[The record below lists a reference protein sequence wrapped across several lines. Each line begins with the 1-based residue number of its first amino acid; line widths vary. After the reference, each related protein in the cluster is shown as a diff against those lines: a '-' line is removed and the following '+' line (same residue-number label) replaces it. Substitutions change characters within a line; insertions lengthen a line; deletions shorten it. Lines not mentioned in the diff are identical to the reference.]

1 MSRFFRSFNDLFTGV
16 KRLRLE
22 FGSSLAAVKN
32 LHFLRYPK
40 SALTLFLPELPNETL
55 KFMSAPPTKIALIV
69 AASENNVIG
78 INDDLPWRLSADL
91 KRFKALT
98 MGHAIIMGRKTFD
111 SIGRL
116 LPGRQTVIVT
126 RNQDFHFEGATV
138 VHSIEAAMEAC
149 CEHEI
154 AFLTGGAEIYRLGLS
169 LVDEIYL
176 TRVHT
181 EIDGD
186 TFLPAIDWEQF
197 ELVETEAFKAD
208 DKNEFDFSLSRY
220 RKRTD

>member
-1 MSRFFRSFNDLFTGV
+1 MSQQ
-16 KRLRLE
+16 
-22 FGSSLAAVKN
+22 A
-32 LHFLRYPK
+32 PK
-40 SALTLFLPELPNETL
+40 L
-55 KFMSAPPTKIALIV
+55 ALIV

-116 LPGRQTVIVT
+116 LPGRQTVIIT
-126 RNQDFHFEGATV
+126 RNRDFKFEGAAV
-138 VHSIEAAMEAC
+138 VHSIEDALAACHDQET
-149 CEHEI
+149 
-154 AFLTGGAEIYRLGLS
+154 AFLTGGAEIYRLGLPR
-169 LVDEIYL
+169 VDEIYL

-186 TFLPAIDWEQF
+186 TLLPEIDWDQF
-197 ELVETEAFKAD
+197 ELVTTEAFQAD
-208 DKNEFDFSLSRY
+208 EKNEYDFTLSRY
-220 RKRTD
+220 ARR

>member
-1 MSRFFRSFNDLFTGV
+1 MRT
-16 KRLRLE
+16 
-22 FGSSLAAVKN
+22 
-32 LHFLRYPK
+32 
-40 SALTLFLPELPNETL
+40 
-55 KFMSAPPTKIALIV
+55 PPTKLALIV
-69 AASENNVIG
+69 AASENDVIG

-91 KRFKALT
+91 KKFKSLT
-98 MGHAIIMGRKTFD
+98 MGHAIVMGRKTFD

-116 LPGRQTVIVT
+116 LPGRQTVIIT
-126 RNQDFHFEGATV
+126 RNQDFQFEGATV
-138 VHSIEAAMEAC
+138 VHSIEDAIDAC
-149 CEHEI
+149 RDQEI
-154 AFLTGGAEIYRLGLS
+154 AFLTGGAEIYRLGLP

-197 ELVETEAFKAD
+197 QLIETETFKAD
-208 DKNEFDFSLSRY
+208 EKNQFDFSLSHY